1 MPCSVISPPC
11 LAFFRQ
17 ALRMDPALLPRLK
30 PGPSVREEL
39 RQVIELYVECVAGRR
54 LGRTSHLLAAET
66 PAPYRSSRV
75 LVAQAST
82 HRV

>member
-1 MPCSVISPPC
+1 MVSPAC

-17 ALRMDPALLPRLK
+17 VLKMDPALLPRLK
-30 PGPSVREEL
+30 PGPSVRQEL
-39 RQVIELYVECVAGRR
+39 REVIQLYVECVAGRR
-54 LGRTSHLLAAET
+54 LARTYDLLAAEG

-75 LVAQAST
+75 SVAQGTS